1 MATRIQQTVLTSN
14 ALVATSPK
22 IFVHVE
28 KVLVL
33 HRKGD
38 IAIIYE
44 KWKESLLLHIYWF
57 DFYVFLLCL
66 FCIPVR
72 EIKVTAFKNF

>member
-14 ALVATSPK
+14 ALVATSTK

-28 KVLVL
+28 KVLQ
-33 HRKGD
+33 RKGD

-44 KWKESLLLHIYWF
+44 MWKESLLLHIYWF